1 MINLRG
7 RVTPPTHKHN
17 RTMIDFFEKTA
28 VNPDS
33 TTLGNSSDNEKRH
46 ADQEML
52 QFTEDMIVVV
62 PSNNDE
68 RVYRFGY
75 LEILDEANNKVEVNT
90 LDMTPDDLDD
100 LTWEIEKAAD
110 EGRLRIHE
118 IVLTEEEAKRLG
130 ISFCYTGE
138 RVALRH
144 GIQIPS
150 NHRFGPIAIN
160 ESLRPASRPNKKNKG
175 KTYYNQF

>member
-7 RVTPPTHKHN
+7 RCDPPTHKHN

>member
-52 QFTEDMIVVV
+52 QLTEDMIVVV
-62 PSNNDE
+62 PSNNDG

-75 LEILDEANNKVEVNT
+75 LEIIEDGSEKVEVDT
-90 LDMTPDDLDD
+90 EGMPPEELDD

-118 IVLTEEEAKRLG
+118 IVLTEEAKRLG

>member
-130 ISFCYTGE
+130 ISFCDPCHRSELPYS
-138 RVALRH
+138 
-144 GIQIPS
+144 ISIPC
-150 NHRFGPIAIN
+150 
-160 ESLRPASRPNKKNKG
+160 SLRPASRPNKKNKG
-175 KTYYNQF
+175 KTNYSFF

>member
-1 MINLRG
+1 MKKI
-7 RVTPPTHKHN
+7 
-17 RTMIDFFEKTA
+17 IEEIA
-28 VNPDS
+28 VNTDNATQGKPC
-33 TTLGNSSDNEKRH
+33 DNEKRH

-150 NHRFGPIAIN
+150 SLQGVLSATN
-160 ESLRPASRPNKKNKG
+160 EKKGWRGLRPASCPNKKNKG
-175 KTYYNQF
+175 KTYYNLFY

>member
-1 MINLRG
+1 MAKKALDKIVL
-7 RVTPPTHKHN
+7 
-17 RTMIDFFEKTA
+17 
-28 VNPDS
+28 
-33 TTLGNSSDNEKRH
+33 
-46 ADQEML
+46 
-52 QFTEDMIVVV
+52 TEDMIVVV

-160 ESLRPASRPNKKNKG
+160 QNLRPASRPNKKNKG

>member
-1 MINLRG
+1 
-7 RVTPPTHKHN
+7 
-17 RTMIDFFEKTA
+17 MIDFFEKTA

-138 RVALRH
+138 RVALSH
-144 GIQIPS
+144 GIQIPC
-150 NHRFGPIAIN
+150 NHRSGPIAIKQC
-160 ESLRPASRPNKKNKG
+160 LRPASRPNKKNKG
-175 KTYYNQF
+175 FPRFNNFF

>member
-160 ESLRPASRPNKKNKG
+160 ESLIPASRPNKKNKG